1 MLVIETY
8 GQAVAGEER
17 GALIP
22 RYAQHPV
29 LGVEVRLLGLFS
41 GVVAVVNP
49 VPAPVI
55 EEAHGAGSAV
65 VTIFQCE
72 GGHAACDARVVVY
85 IRIVGFAGIG
95 GVEAGDVHVA
105 PQLPGVAEVVSQFG
119 IAAILLKF
127 HVVTVS
133 VGTVVRAGHH
143 AAETPFPHAVGDF
156 RLQGIVG
163 TVSYLRIG
171 FHPVLLHLAGDDVD
185 NPAHCIGPIED
196 GGGTAQHFHPF
207 GHHALVGVGDGM
219 PHQAHVLRMSVY
231 QHQQAGRRSSGCVY
245 SGAYTAQ
252 AHASCGSRGYAVA
265 HDAAACG
272 EKSGHLLGQCRQ
284 DGGLVGLFQLPA
296 AHYGDG
302 HWQVADVCFI
312 SCPGHYDFIKLV
324 AFQPEA
330 VGRCGQHTTRKGD
343 TY

>member
-55 EEAHGAGSAV
+55 EEAHGAGSTV

-95 GVEAGDVHVA
+95 GIEAGDVHVA

-119 IAAILLKF
+119 IAAILLKL

-156 RLQGIVG
+156 RLQGVVG

-219 PHQAHVLRMSVY
+219 PHQAHVLRVSVY

-245 SGAYTAQ
+245 SGAYPAQ

-272 EKSGHLLGQCRQ
+272 EKSGHLLGQCR
-284 DGGLVGLFQLPA
+284 
-296 AHYGDG
+296 
-302 HWQVADVCFI
+302 
-312 SCPGHYDFIKLV
+312 
-324 AFQPEA
+324 
-330 VGRCGQHTTRKGD
+330 
-343 TY
+343 